1 VKQFFRERSGSMAAG
16 SRHMPVVK
24 ASRVATFEKPTKAVR
39 PGAREI
45 EANPR
50 ARSSTLR
57 SAVRT
62 DALAWSQQEL
72 AA

>member
-1 VKQFFRERSGSMAAG
+1 VKQFLRDRSGSTATG
-16 SRHMPVVK
+16 SRHMPIVK
-24 ASRVATFEKPTKAVR
+24 AARAATFEKPAKAVR
-39 PGAREI
+39 PSAREI

-57 SAVRT
+57 SAIRT
-62 DALAWSQQEL
+62 DAPAWSNKEM